1 MMDNSE
7 SFLQEIQD
15 DLSEILKPYQK
26 QVMQRQRM
34 AEFINQCMRCA
45 GRDDFILLDELLQ
58 SKMVE
63 EIEREEGLE
72 GCGRIFGQLRT
83 YADEKVERYRI
94 HFIEDLLARAEE
106 AGLPLEIDFPRLS
119 CLKGIEGTVD
129 FSKRTTTINKKVL
142 KSIDPK
148 RIISALLRAKREL
161 YDRPYDP
168 QAFIDSLRQTYVEI
182 LKKEG
187 WAEGDSV
194 PIQRFYF
201 EYVMSLQSK
210 VFFQDMDKGKFRGYS
225 LDQFAV
231 DLWRYFQ
238 AGTGGTSDGYAL
250 QLRPGRNNSLWL
262 IDSDGEKRQITGIS
276 FQKAEP

>member
-106 AGLPLEIDFPRLS
+106 AGLPLEIDFPAS
-119 CLKGIEGTVD
+119 
-129 FSKRTTTINKKVL
+129 
-142 KSIDPK
+142 
-148 RIISALLRAKREL
+148 
-161 YDRPYDP
+161 
-168 QAFIDSLRQTYVEI
+168 
-182 LKKEG
+182 
-187 WAEGDSV
+187 
-194 PIQRFYF
+194 
-201 EYVMSLQSK
+201 
-210 VFFQDMDKGKFRGYS
+210 
-225 LDQFAV
+225 FA
-231 DLWRYFQ
+231 
-238 AGTGGTSDGYAL
+238 
-250 QLRPGRNNSLWL
+250 
-262 IDSDGEKRQITGIS
+262 
-276 FQKAEP
+276 